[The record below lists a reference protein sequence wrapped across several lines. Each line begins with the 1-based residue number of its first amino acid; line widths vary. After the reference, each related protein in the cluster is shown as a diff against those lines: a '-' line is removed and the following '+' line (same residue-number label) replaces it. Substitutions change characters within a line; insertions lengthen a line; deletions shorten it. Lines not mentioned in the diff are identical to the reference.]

1 MSFLD
6 DVAGALAGGVVGSA
20 IGGGIGS
27 IAGGIFGGTQGAS
40 GLTSAIGGIFS
51 DPFGWNAQQS
61 AAEQQLAQANLER
74 GVAMNFAQATPQELA
89 AQSSQLSMAN
99 DTLKNAQ
106 DQMGKYALMQSQISP
121 TFADAFSQI
130 QGLLQGQQVG
140 YTSPY
145 FQQLEI
151 QRQQMNNNLQQ
162 TMGTGYGSSSAGI
175 QAQALFAQQ
184 AGLGAMDVTQNALS
198 TLSNLGT
205 TAANMNN
212 QYLAALSGVQGRQ
225 IAASEA
231 TSVVPYQGA
240 NQVSSILQGNAIQSL
255 VGGALG
261 IGSNAA
267 GSYASGYGTQAG
279 KSAALAAA
287 A

>member
-1 MSFLD
+1 
-6 DVAGALAGGVVGSA
+6 
-20 IGGGIGS
+20 
-27 IAGGIFGGTQGAS
+27 
-40 GLTSAIGGIFS
+40 
-51 DPFGWNAQQS
+51 
-61 AAEQQLAQANLER
+61 
-74 GVAMNFAQATPQELA
+74 
-89 AQSSQLSMAN
+89 
-99 DTLKNAQ
+99 
-106 DQMGKYALMQSQISP
+106 
-121 TFADAFSQI
+121 
-130 QGLLQGQQVG
+130 
-140 YTSPY
+140 
-145 FQQLEI
+145 
-151 QRQQMNNNLQQ
+151 MNNNLQQ

-205 TAANMNN
+205 TAANTITGLGTAGQNMYGTAANINN